1 MASAAR
7 RARGTARRPFAVLA
21 SPSPARNGGAIASAE
36 NVAVPFGRRVQWL
49 GKCDGGKAAARRC
62 AATASRRRTRT
73 GSLSA
78 RSVTPTTAKARDL
91 SEARGGKVRAN
102 LSSPFDEAGRSR
114 HEQRGGSRER
124 ATRRSAAMEEAM
136 ASLPE
141 PGEGRVKY
149 LVDTFE
155 RLLLL
160 AGGGPE
166 ATPTTA
172 SASTRTPPEA
182 EEIGDVSDRTRCVPP
197 PPRFVVP
204 NCPRS

>member
-1 MASAAR
+1 
-7 RARGTARRPFAVLA
+7 
-21 SPSPARNGGAIASAE
+21 
-36 NVAVPFGRRVQWL
+36 
-49 GKCDGGKAAARRC
+49 
-62 AATASRRRTRT
+62 
-73 GSLSA
+73 
-78 RSVTPTTAKARDL
+78 
-91 SEARGGKVRAN
+91 
-102 LSSPFDEAGRSR
+102 
-114 HEQRGGSRER
+114 
-124 ATRRSAAMEEAM
+124 MEEAM

-172 SASTRTPPEA
+172 SASTRTPQKA